1 MVVGDKKKHLAVILT
16 LKSLVD
22 DNNQVSADD
31 YTFEI
36 TNLLSID
43 QVKSW
48 TVVPETWRDYTLH
61 DVVMINNVLRCLCK
75 IQELENVL
83 HRGQSGKVSFYC
95 KNF

>member
-31 YTFEI
+31 YTFKI
-36 TNLLSID
+36 NNLLSID

-48 TVVPETWRDYTLH
+48 RVVHGTWHDYTLH
-61 DVVMINNVLRCLCK
+61 DVVMINNLSRC
-75 IQELENVL
+75 
-83 HRGQSGKVSFYC
+83 RRKV
-95 KNF
+95 